1 MSEENFSTI
10 PHLHLTTENTEN
22 VQFQTAGGTGRT
34 SSTTS
39 GADFYFQ
46 FPVVII
52 GVVGAAANALIVYAM
67 IASDQHKK
75 QLLIFNQNI
84 FDDLCSCL
92 FLQGYSIRH
101 WMLQSFNSYEL

>member
-1 MSEENFSTI
+1 M
-10 PHLHLTTENTEN
+10 
-22 VQFQTAGGTGRT
+22 T

-67 IASDQHKK
+67 IASNQHKK
-75 QLLIFNQNI
+75 HLLIFNQNI
-84 FDDLCSCL
+84 FDDLWSGFRGVL
-92 FLQGYSIRH
+92 IYTIRH
-101 WMLQSFNSYEL
+101 CKASI